1 MFKII
6 NNYMPKFIKDYIRAY
21 RHKKILRTIKI
32 PENGIILDA
41 SCADGKFLNRLHNLS
56 LNLKLFGIDISND
69 DIKKAE
75 ISFPNTTFKTG
86 SIDRLDF
93 EDNSFDIVFS
103 TMSLHHYEKPN
114 EFFEEA
120 CRVLKSGGILYLTD
134 MIPKYSWTQRIHN
147 WKGCREP
154 YHFEKF
160 YLIRD
165 LEKILNPLGFH
176 IIKDSRVTLIPRIRL
191 LTILKS

>member
-1 MFKII
+1 MSQ
-6 NNYMPKFIKDYIRAY
+6 FIKDFIRIY
-21 RHKKILRTIKI
+21 RHKKILKIIKI
-32 PENGIILDA
+32 PEDGRILDL
-41 SCADGKFLNRLHNLS
+41 SCSDGKFLNRLQTIS
-56 LNLKLFGIDISND
+56 PNLKLFGIDISND
-69 DIKKAE
+69 DIQKAKRNFPD
-75 ISFPNTTFKTG
+75 ISFKTG
-86 SIDRLDF
+86 GVDRLDF

-114 EFFEEA
+114 EFFKEA

-147 WKGCREP
+147 WNGCREP

-176 IIKDSRVTLIPRIRL
+176 IIKDNRVTLIPRIRL
-191 LTILKS
+191 LTLLKS